1 MIEELDA
8 SKAANLP
15 PSLVWLAR
23 LPGLLG
29 VDPALWLVTVS
40 STLLATRRVAGLVA
54 QLGDDWHM
62 PSISLLERAIVSG
75 LSSRTDAPSSPSS
88 QRSVRPNHTV
98 LDDTNPTV
106 PTDIRRRPETILH
119 SP

>member
-40 STLLATRRVAGLVA
+40 STLLATRRVAGVVA

-75 LSSRTDAPSSPSS
+75 LASRPDAPSSPSS
-88 QRSVRPNHTV
+88 QRSVRPNHPV
-98 LDDTNPTV
+98 LDDTNATV
-106 PTDIRRRPETILH
+106 PSVIGGRPVTVVH
-119 SP
+119 SA